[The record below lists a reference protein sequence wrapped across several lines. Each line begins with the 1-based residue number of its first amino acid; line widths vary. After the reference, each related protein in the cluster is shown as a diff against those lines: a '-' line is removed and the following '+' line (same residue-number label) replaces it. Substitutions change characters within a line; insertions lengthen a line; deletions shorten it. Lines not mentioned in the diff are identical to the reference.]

1 MPGLAIASCRKR
13 GVRSLGPPAG
23 DAVSDRNVLQSQMEK
38 YNRDLNTF
46 NATLGHI
53 LEAPTYPLF
62 EYFPTVY
69 PILEKLCRIYDSPR
83 WRTLEALALEGRE
96 TTEYIDDRILTA
108 ERLYIL
114 GVHRPPSATI
124 LGSRLGNKARTGT
137 VLPVCIWVKSVAP
150 KWY

>member
-13 GVRSLGPPAG
+13 GVQSLGPPAG
-23 DAVSDRNVLQSQMEK
+23 DAVSDRNVLQSQMKEK

-46 NATLGHI
+46 NATLGHV

-69 PILEKLCRIYDSPR
+69 PILEELCRIYNSSR
-83 WRTLEALALEGRE
+83 WRAQEALALEGRK

-114 GVHRPPSATI
+114 KVHQLPSAII
-124 LGSRLGNKARTGT
+124 LGGRLGNKA
-137 VLPVCIWVKSVAP
+137 
-150 KWY
+150 